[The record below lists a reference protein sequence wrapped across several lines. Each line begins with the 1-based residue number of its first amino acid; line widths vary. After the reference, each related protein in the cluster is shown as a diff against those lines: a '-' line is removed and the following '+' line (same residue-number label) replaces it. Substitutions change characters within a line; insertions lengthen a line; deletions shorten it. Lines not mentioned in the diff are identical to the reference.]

1 MASQDGMADEMCRG
15 CKDMQELR
23 ANGDEMCPGCKALQ
37 ERCDGYRQR
46 VANLHHALYAER
58 RQRVWGGRMGHGLGA
73 NGLGSKIPWSMVHGP
88 WSMVHGPWSMEQV
101 CCLAFNV
108 KEGRPQRS
116 QGPYGHSPGNMQWA
130 IVNIY
135 IYIYTHNITYI
146 I

>member
-73 NGLGSKIPWSMVHGP
+73 NGLGSKIPLFMDHGP
-88 WSMVHGPWSMEQV
+88 WNKCVAWLSMSRRADRRGARAHM
-101 CCLAFNV
+101 
-108 KEGRPQRS
+108 
-116 QGPYGHSPGNMQWA
+116 A
-130 IVNIY
+130 IAQAICNGQYLIY
-135 IYIYTHNITYI
+135 IYII
-146 I
+146 